1 MERVCPIVLCFTL
14 LFTNLSFGAANDS
27 IRNNIQNRKRI
38 VEKRSIKDSEN
49 DPKPT
54 NALKEALLNAI
65 QSSSNEDFDVLDVL
79 YVVAK
84 TYKDKQYFDSDEFD
98 NTKKTQRLKKSKT
111 IRRKRSKRKL
121 YDYKENIS
129 HQSFSNS
136 TNDERLKKRSTDSD
150 NSFLNSYNDI
160 FARSK
165 AQPKRANLFNV
176 PVDDMFLGTFAIPTN
191 QAVAELALKQ
201 LEWFAFIFVNH
212 IFDTNAAGDEE
223 GREEGPNATLL
234 G

>member
-1 MERVCPIVLCFTL
+1 M
-14 LFTNLSFGAANDS
+14 
-27 IRNNIQNRKRI
+27 
-38 VEKRSIKDSEN
+38 
-49 DPKPT
+49 
-54 NALKEALLNAI
+54 
-65 QSSSNEDFDVLDVL
+65 

-98 NTKKTQRLKKSKT
+98 NTKKTHRLKKSKT
-111 IRRKRSKRKL
+111 IRRKRSKRNL

-160 FARSK
+160 FTRSK

-191 QAVAELALKQ
+191 QAVA
-201 LEWFAFIFVNH
+201 VS
-212 IFDTNAAGDEE
+212 
-223 GREEGPNATLL
+223 P
-234 G
+234 